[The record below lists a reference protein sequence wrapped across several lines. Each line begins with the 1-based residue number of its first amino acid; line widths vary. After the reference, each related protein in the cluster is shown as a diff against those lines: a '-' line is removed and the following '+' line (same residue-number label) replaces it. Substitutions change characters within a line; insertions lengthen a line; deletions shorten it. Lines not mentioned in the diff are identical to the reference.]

1 MKKGKGF
8 TLVEMLVVISI
19 LSVVGVLILTIFT
32 NTLKGSNKSQ
42 IIGVIKQNGQSVLEQ
57 IDKTV
62 RGADKVVCTSKAL
75 VTSVFHDTLVI
86 VKNGVYTRYRFI
98 VFTSSTN
105 GLIQQD
111 NPTKQIVRGTGK
123 EETDSVF
130 KTSVCDT
137 GSLMPRTPGEQV
149 TILSDTNPQTGVSV
163 ENYSFARDELD
174 GFNDQVRIKFDLKPG
189 VLVPQSIRDQIDIV
203 TFQTTIQLR

>member
-1 MKKGKGF
+1 MKKGNGF

-32 NTLKGSNKSQ
+32 NTLWGSNKSQ
-42 IIGVIKQNGQSVLEQ
+42 IIGVIKQNGQSILEQ

-62 RGADKVVCTSKAL
+62 RNADKVICISNDAN
-75 VTSVFHDTLVI
+75 SATLVV
-86 VKNGVYTRYRFI
+86 VKDGIYTRYRFVSI
-98 VFTSSTN
+98 LNTN

-111 NPTKQIVRGTGK
+111 HPAKQIVRGTGK
-123 EETDSVF
+123 KETNSEF
-130 KTSVCDT
+130 KTSVCGV
-137 GSLMPRTPGEQV
+137 GSLMPRTPEEQI

-163 ENYSFARDELD
+163 ENGLFTRDESV
-174 GFNDQVRIKFDLKPG
+174 GFKDQVRIKFDLKPAFS
-189 VLVPQSIRDQIDIV
+189 VSQSIKNQIDTV